1 MLYGVDLEKAF
12 MWRSPTNNFVSQIT
26 SVDQVLKLWPFFN
39 LGLEELRKPSKAR
52 ETTTTREF
60 LASLMRIVTG
70 DPSSGIIMVLNSKN
84 AKPIG
89 FVVGSR
95 GADHTSM
102 QIVAAYVSDKCPDAI
117 EDLRNALELWCKERG
132 YTELRA
138 YTRRINGSAMR
149 WYENRLGFKR
159 EFVGFVKQL

>member
-1 MLYGVDLEKAF
+1 MYGPDSVKDY
-12 MWRSPTNNFVSQIT
+12 MWRSPTNNFVSQVNT
-26 SVDQVLKLWPFFN
+26 VDEVLKLWPFFH

-52 ETTTTREF
+52 ETTSATDF
-60 LASLMRIVTG
+60 MALLMRVVTSEPG
-70 DPSSGIIMVLNSKN
+70 SGVIMVLSSKN

-89 FVVGSR
+89 FVVGKRS
-95 GADHTSM
+95 AEHHSM
-102 QIVAAYVSDKCPDAI
+102 QLMVAYVSDKCPDAI
-117 EDLRNALELWCKERG
+117 EDLRAALELWCKERG